1 MRYKSERLRDEAE
14 KLIKSRENKTV
25 HTQQASNQKLNNRLH
40 DVVLFRSELEVIL
53 LSIYD
58 FFLLVCY
65 YNATLLYIGN
75 QNNTFSIL
83 LSSRT
88 KSIGINGKPL
98 T

>member
-40 DVVLFRSELEVIL
+40 DVVLFRSELEVIP

-58 FFLLVCY
+58 FFYLL
-65 YNATLLYIGN
+65 L
-75 QNNTFSIL
+75 
-83 LSSRT
+83 
-88 KSIGINGKPL
+88 
-98 T
+98 